1 MKLVFATHNK
11 NKLKEVN
18 SLMPGAIQLL
28 SLDDISVND
37 DIPETASTLE
47 GNAMLKAQYVFD
59 RFGLSC
65 FADDSG
71 LEVVALNNEPGVYS
85 ARYAGDQK
93 NDKDNIHK
101 LLNNMQGVEN
111 RAARFRTV
119 IALIMNGEK
128 HLFSGEIP
136 GTIAHGKQGE
146 NGFGYDPVFIPDGYD
161 KSFAQMTAAEKNA
174 ISHRAIATQKLIAF
188 LKINS

>member
-1 MKLVFATHNK
+1 
-11 NKLKEVN
+11 
-18 SLMPGAIQLL
+18 MPGTVQLL

-37 DIPETASTLE
+37 EIPETADTLE

-59 RFGLSC
+59 RFGLNC

-71 LEVVALNNEPGVYS
+71 LEVTALGNAPGVYS
-85 ARYAGDQK
+85 ARYAGEQK
-93 NDKDNIHK
+93 NDGDNIEK
-101 LLNNMQGVEN
+101 LLHNMQGIEN

-119 IALIMNGEK
+119 IALIINGEK
-128 HLFSGEIP
+128 QLFSGEIP

-146 NGFGYDPVFIPDGYD
+146 NGFGYDPVFIPDGHD

-174 ISHRAIATQKLIAF
+174 ISHRAIATQKLLAF
-188 LKINS
+188 FKNNY

>member
-1 MKLVFATHNK
+1 
-11 NKLKEVN
+11 
-18 SLMPGAIQLL
+18 MPGTIQLL
-28 SLDDISVND
+28 SLDDMSVND
-37 DIPETASTLE
+37 EIPETADTLE

-59 RFGLSC
+59 RFDLSC

-71 LEVVALNNEPGVYS
+71 LEVASLNNAPGVYS
-85 ARYAGDQK
+85 ARYAGEQK
-93 NDKDNIHK
+93 NDSDNIEK
-101 LLNNMQGVEN
+101 LLHAMQGVQN

-119 IALIMNGEK
+119 IALIINGEK

-136 GTIAHGKQGE
+136 GAITHGKQGA

-174 ISHRAIATQKLIAF
+174 ISHRAIATQKLLAF
-188 LKINS
+188 LKTNY